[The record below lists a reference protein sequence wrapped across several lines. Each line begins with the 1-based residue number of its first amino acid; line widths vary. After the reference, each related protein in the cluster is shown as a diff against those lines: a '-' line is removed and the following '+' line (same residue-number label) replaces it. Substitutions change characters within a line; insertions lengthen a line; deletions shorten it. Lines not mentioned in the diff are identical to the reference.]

1 MNADLK
7 MFMKINCKGCKE
19 SCEKGIIQTN
29 DYIKCIDRNI
39 VLPKKYILNYEIIRK
54 ILLKLN
60 ISSNTESFDYILQA
74 LTLIYEDYQIKVSD
88 IYKIIGEKEKKKS
101 GAIERAIRST
111 VQKSFKKNKNI
122 QEIYG
127 ECPTNG
133 AFLYDLLFNRDIY
146 IKICLD

>member
-1 MNADLK
+1 MNTDLK
-7 MFMKINCKGCKE
+7 MFMKINCKKCKE
-19 SCEKGIIQTN
+19 ICDKGIVETK
-29 DYIKCIDRNI
+29 DYIRCIDRNI
-39 VLPKKYILNYEIIRK
+39 VLPKKYVLNYEIIRK

-88 IYKIIGEKEKKKS
+88 IYKIIGKKENKKS
-101 GAIERAIRST
+101 GAVEKAIRYT
-111 VQKSFKKNKNI
+111 IQKSFKKNKNI

>member
-1 MNADLK
+1 MNTDLK

-39 VLPKKYILNYEIIRK
+39 VLPKKYVLNYEIIRK

-88 IYKIIGEKEKKKS
+88 IYKIIGKKENKRS
-101 GAIERAIRST
+101 GTVERAIRYAI
-111 VQKSFKKNKNI
+111 QKSFKKNKNI

-133 AFLYDLLFNRDIY
+133 AFLYDLLFNRDIFY
-146 IKICLD
+146 NKCFN